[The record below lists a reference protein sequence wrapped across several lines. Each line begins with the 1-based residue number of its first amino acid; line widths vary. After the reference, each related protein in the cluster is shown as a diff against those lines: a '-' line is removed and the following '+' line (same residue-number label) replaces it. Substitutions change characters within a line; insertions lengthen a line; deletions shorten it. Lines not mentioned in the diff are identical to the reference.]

1 MVESIFALV
10 AMCGLLAALRPEVFA
25 RYFFTGWK
33 RQQIEANL
41 CGLSSVGWLIFIFSG
56 FTFIVALIADVM
68 SR

>member
-1 MVESIFALV
+1 MVESVFAVV
-10 AMCGLLAALRPEVFA
+10 AMCGLLAGLRPELFA

-33 RQQIEANL
+33 RQRIEAHL
-41 CGLSSVGWLIFIFSG
+41 GGLSSVGWLIFIFSG